1 MKDRPTVTESSPWVR
16 QAPHASVKSGD
27 FLGVTKQLDGS
38 TPALPPAR
46 MLIGAVLSIALPC
59 AVWFAPLRLDLTEK
73 HALAI
78 ASFMIVAWITEV
90 LPHAVT
96 GIIGCYL
103 FWVLKVVGF
112 EAAFSGFADQTPW
125 FLFGAGLIGMM
136 ATKSGLARRL
146 AYVVMANV
154 GAGYSRLLLG
164 FILSSF
170 LLTFLVPSGIACV
183 IIMAAVAVGVMDVF
197 GLGRGSNVGRGIFVT
212 LTYTAG
218 TFDKMVVAG
227 AASILGRGIIEKITG
242 IQVYWSQW
250 LLAFLPCAVV
260 TIFVTWRLVVWMY
273 PPEKEALEGGEKFL
287 QEALTKMGPWSRDEK
302 RSLFLMLV
310 GIALW
315 STDLIHHISPAVI
328 GIGIGLLATVP
339 GVGVLDQEDLKRLN
353 YLPVF
358 FTAAAISMGN
368 VLVQTKA
375 LDALTVIL
383 FDWMR
388 PLTTNVYS
396 VALIPYWTAF
406 CYHIFLGNELSML
419 ATSMPPLLNFAQSSG
434 IHPLPIALV
443 WAFASGGKIFVYQ
456 SGVMVAGYSYGY
468 FTARDLL
475 RVGLCL
481 TVVESLVLLLI
492 VPFYWP
498 LIGIR

>member
-1 MKDRPTVTESSPWVR
+1 L
-16 QAPHASVKSGD
+16 AAA
-27 FLGVTKQLDGS
+27 KQLDGS
-38 TPALPPAR
+38 APALPSAR
-46 MLIGAVLSIALPC
+46 MLIGGVLSVGLPC
-59 AVWFAPLRLDLTEK
+59 ALWFAPLPMDLTEK

-146 AYVVMANV
+146 AYTVTSTV

-218 TFDKMVVAG
+218 TFDKMVIAG
-227 AASILGRGIIEKITG
+227 ATSILGRGIIEKITG

-260 TIFVTWRLVVWMY
+260 TIFFTWRLVVWMY
-273 PPEKEALEGGEKFL
+273 PPEKEALEGGAKFL
-287 QEALTKMGPWSRDEK
+287 RESLAKMGPWSRDEK
-302 RSLFLMLV
+302 KSMGLMLIA
-310 GIALW
+310 IALW
-315 STDLIHHISPAVI
+315 STDLIHHISPAII

-339 GVGVLDQEDLKRLN
+339 GLGVLNQDDLKRLN

-358 FTAAAISMGN
+358 FTAAAIGMGN
-368 VLVQTKA
+368 VLVETKA
-375 LDALTVIL
+375 LNAMTAIM

-388 PLTTNVYS
+388 PWVANVYS
-396 VALIPYWTAF
+396 IALVPYWTAF
-406 CYHIFLGNELSML
+406 CYHIFLGNEISMI

-434 IHPLPIALV
+434 LHPLPISLV

-456 SGVMVAGYSYGY
+456 SGVMVTGYSYGY
-468 FTARDLL
+468 FKAVDLL
-475 RVGLCL
+475 RVGICL
-481 TVVESLVLLLI
+481 TVVESLVLLLM